1 MRFPQDLMKGSG
13 AYAEYIP
20 VPAAAH
26 HRASQ
31 GGIQGKI
38 VLRVN

>member
-1 MRFPQDLMKGSG
+1 MKGSG
-13 AYAEYIP
+13 AYAECIP
-20 VPAAAH
+20 EPAAAH
-26 HRASQ
+26 QRASQ

>member
-1 MRFPQDLMKGSG
+1 MRFPQDLMQGSG
-13 AYAEYIP
+13 AYAEYIA

-26 HRASQ
+26 QRASQ